1 MSVVSRDGSVE
12 TSSKIGSSKR
22 DLLSRMSF
30 LIEREDTVKIM
41 DNVLLKVADGL

>member
-1 MSVVSRDGSVE
+1 VFSRDGSVK